1 MSCRAEL
8 SLVNGVSTSVPVDTS
23 LNLGNVVRK
32 RGTRNNC
39 GNYPIDQTGNNGVI
53 INKPGYY
60 RFLINLTFT
69 APTDGNVTI
78 SLLQNGVAVPG
89 YTATTTVTTATTQV
103 VNLALNAPD
112 VRVYCGTTPAIFTL
126 VVSGIDITTSN
137 VAVSVL
143 EV

>member
-8 SLVNGVSTSVPVDTS
+8 SLVNGISTSVAVNTS

-32 RGTRNNC
+32 RGTKNNC
-39 GNYPIDQTGNNGVI
+39 GNYPIDQTSNNGVI

-69 APTDGNVTI
+69 APTAGNVTI

-89 YTATTTVTTATTQV
+89 YTATATVTTATTQV
-103 VNLALNAPD
+103 VSLAIVAPD
-112 VRVYCGTTPAIFTL
+112 TRVYCGNVPSIFTFN
-126 VVSGIDITTSN
+126 VSGVGVTTSN

>member
-8 SLVNGVSTSVPVDTS
+8 SLVNGVSTSVPVNTS

-32 RGTRNNC
+32 RRAKNDC

-78 SLLQNGVAVPG
+78 SLLQNGIAVPG
-89 YTATTTVTTATTQV
+89 YTATVTIATTQV
-103 VNLALNAPD
+103 VSLAIVAPD
-112 VRVYCGTTPAIFTL
+112 IRVYCGNVPSIFTFN
-126 VVSGIDITTSN
+126 VSGVDITTSN